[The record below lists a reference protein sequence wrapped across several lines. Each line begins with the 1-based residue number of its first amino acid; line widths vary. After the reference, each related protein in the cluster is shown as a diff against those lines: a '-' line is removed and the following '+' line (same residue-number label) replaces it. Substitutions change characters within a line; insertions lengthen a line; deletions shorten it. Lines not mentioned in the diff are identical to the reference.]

1 MKKLRYFLILTC
13 MILCVDNVVAE
24 IVLPQI
30 YTDNMVLQRNS
41 TITMSGHANPK
52 SRVTLSADWLQESI
66 STQANI
72 DGYFS
77 LRFSTPVAG
86 GPYSMV
92 INDGVD
98 KKVLQNILI
107 GEVWICSGQSNMEFP
122 IRGAWARLMDADQIV
137 ASMHHPALR
146 LMQIKNTTS
155 LAPLDDAAVE
165 YGWIESSPSAA
176 SFSAIGY
183 LYGTML
189 QDSLNIPIGIIDATW
204 GGTDIEAW
212 TPQKSLRNVPEIKNI
227 NRLLESS
234 LSEDELRDN
243 IFKKLYDEYDA
254 PQKIEYPINRAL
266 FHQEIPWKSM
276 SVPSLWEDNGLPG
289 LDGVVVFQYE
299 LELPQEAAGSPLQLH
314 IGAIDDY
321 DCTYFNGVKVGVTSG
336 FEKARHYF
344 VDGRYVNAGKNV
356 ITIEVVDNG
365 GGGGIW
371 KSSYADVNG
380 VSYSLDG
387 MWSYIVLSDFA
398 KSHIKFK
405 EPTSPNF
412 PTVLYNAM
420 IYPLTQMPVAGV
432 IWYQGCNNVGR
443 DQMYEVCFK
452 NMIKGWREAFGKP
465 DMPFYFVQLAGF
477 LQPVAVQPESEWAL
491 LRQAQAKALELPNTA
506 MASAVDLGNPID
518 IHPTNKAEV
527 ARRLCLLALDKTYG
541 QRQICEAPV
550 CIETKFE
557 GNKALLRFDKLVKSH
572 GGVITGFIVGDKD
585 NNWGYANARMIDDK
599 TIELKSVLVE
609 RPSVVRYNW
618 ADYPDGNL
626 YGDNNLPVLPF
637 ATDK

>member
-1 MKKLRYFLILTC
+1 
-13 MILCVDNVVAE
+13 
-24 IVLPQI
+24 
-30 YTDNMVLQRNS
+30 
-41 TITMSGHANPK
+41 
-52 SRVTLSADWLQESI
+52 
-66 STQANI
+66 
-72 DGYFS
+72 
-77 LRFSTPVAG
+77 
-86 GPYSMV
+86 
-92 INDGVD
+92 
-98 KKVLQNILI
+98 
-107 GEVWICSGQSNMEFP
+107 
-122 IRGAWARLMDADQIV
+122 
-137 ASMHHPALR
+137 
-146 LMQIKNTTS
+146 
-155 LAPLDDAAVE
+155 
-165 YGWIESSPSAA
+165 
-176 SFSAIGY
+176 
-183 LYGTML
+183 
-189 QDSLNIPIGIIDATW
+189 
-204 GGTDIEAW
+204 
-212 TPQKSLRNVPEIKNI
+212 
-227 NRLLESS
+227 
-234 LSEDELRDN
+234 
-243 IFKKLYDEYDA
+243 
-254 PQKIEYPINRAL
+254 
-266 FHQEIPWKSM
+266 M

-506 MASAVDLGNPID
+506 MASAVD
-518 IHPTNKAEV
+518 
-527 ARRLCLLALDKTYG
+527 
-541 QRQICEAPV
+541 
-550 CIETKFE
+550 
-557 GNKALLRFDKLVKSH
+557 
-572 GGVITGFIVGDKD
+572 
-585 NNWGYANARMIDDK
+585 
-599 TIELKSVLVE
+599 
-609 RPSVVRYNW
+609 
-618 ADYPDGNL
+618 
-626 YGDNNLPVLPF
+626 
-637 ATDK
+637 